1 MHRAPGFRGF
11 TEIAWR
17 PEPPWEAKMD
27 PASGRPF
34 YHNTQTGETTWT
46 APTSNQN
53 VGVTMDGT
61 GGDASKLQIPMPD
74 KEKEPERYAA
84 WENLMGHLKSGG
96 NKGDG
101 MCGDFQR
108 GNCTRGA
115 NCKFSHGDIP
125 TRGTQAT
132 DSKGVN
138 MCNDFLK
145 GDCFRGARCKFSHG
159 DDPKNQTI
167 GTGLNPQEA
176 YGPRGGG
183 GPGGGYGGGY
193 QGGYGGGR
201 GGYGGGYG
209 GPGGPPRSGYGGGGY
224 HQRDSRDDY
233 RDRRDRGSD
242 DRRRRSRSRSRGRRR
257 DDRSRSRG
265 RRRDDRDRA
274 RDRDRS
280 GGQRS

>member
-17 PEPPWEAKMD
+17 PDPPWEAKMD

-176 YGPRGGG
+176 YGPPR
-183 GPGGGYGGGY
+183 GGYGGP

-201 GGYGGGYG
+201 GY
-209 GPGGPPRSGYGGGGY
+209 GGPPRGGYGGGGY
-224 HQRDSRDDY
+224 GGGGYGGGGYRDSRDDY
-233 RDRRDRGSD
+233 RERRDRDS

-265 RRRDDRDRA
+265 RRRDDRDRD
-274 RDRDRS
+274 RDRDRK
-280 GGQRS
+280 

>member
-1 MHRAPGFRGF
+1 
-11 TEIAWR
+11 
-17 PEPPWEAKMD
+17 
-27 PASGRPF
+27 
-34 YHNTQTGETTWT
+34 
-46 APTSNQN
+46 
-53 VGVTMDGT
+53 
-61 GGDASKLQIPMPD
+61 
-74 KEKEPERYAA
+74 
-84 WENLMGHLKSGG
+84 MGHLKSGG

-176 YGPRGGG
+176 YGPPR
-183 GPGGGYGGGY
+183 GGYGGP

-201 GGYGGGYG
+201 GYGGYQGGPPRGGYG
-209 GPGGPPRSGYGGGGY
+209 GSGGY

-233 RDRRDRGSD
+233 RARRDRGSD
-242 DRRRRSRSRSRGRRR
+242 DRRRRS
-257 DDRSRSRG
+257 
-265 RRRDDRDRA
+265 
-274 RDRDRS
+274 
-280 GGQRS
+280 GGQR

>member
-1 MHRAPGFRGF
+1 MHRAPPALAASRDRLAARAAVGGQNGSGLWKALLPQHGER
-11 TEIAWR
+11 ARR
-17 PEPPWEAKMD
+17 PGPRRLRTRT
-27 PASGRPF
+27 SVSR
-34 YHNTQTGETTWT
+34 WT
-46 APTSNQN
+46 A
-53 VGVTMDGT
+53 D
-61 GGDASKLQIPMPD
+61 GDASKIQIPMPD

-84 WENLMGHLKSGG
+84 WENLMGHLKSG

-108 GNCTRGA
+108 GNCTRGQIVNSA
-115 NCKFSHGDIP
+115 MGTFL

-201 GGYGGGYG
+201 GGYGGGYRTG
-209 GPGGPPRSGYGGGGY
+209 RAA
-224 HQRDSRDDY
+224 
-233 RDRRDRGSD
+233 RRL
-242 DRRRRSRSRSRGRRR
+242 RRRRVPGLARRLPRPAGPRRR
-257 DDRSRSRG
+257 
-265 RRRDDRDRA
+265 
-274 RDRDRS
+274 
-280 GGQRS
+280 